1 MINSGKKVFA
11 VTGSLLML
19 LLIVLSAGC
28 VTDMT
33 VKFYVDDRVYY
44 QTSVDGTNP
53 INLPPNPTK
62 DGYYFA
68 GWYFDKGVW
77 EKPLTVTSLLE
88 MPIAGEIAVYAYFT
102 GEGAVSYKVTLDSNG
117 GSFVEPVSVLKNG
130 KIPVQLTLEGEQ
142 ENLNRVIDRFNE
154 LGVDI
159 IEKDGVI
166 NKEFISTILIGHIV
180 DKDVRDT
187 TDKINALDGI
197 YVVGFDIKLDGED
210 KSTAL
215 INLEVAYGKKQ
226 FAFDEVKKIADEK
239 DLLMINEV

>member
-1 MINSGKKVFA
+1 MRMNLVLE
-11 VTGSLLML
+11 LLDVPGQL
-19 LLIVLSAGC
+19 
-28 VTDMT
+28 
-33 VKFYVDDRVYY
+33 
-44 QTSVDGTNP
+44 
-53 INLPPNPTK
+53 
-62 DGYYFA
+62 
-68 GWYFDKGVW
+68 
-77 EKPLTVTSLLE
+77 
-88 MPIAGEIAVYAYFT
+88 
-102 GEGAVSYKVTLDSNG
+102 
-117 GSFVEPVSVLKNG
+117 VSVLEPISGLGTNLVTVIHKRDAKNENG

-142 ENLNRVIDRFNE
+142 ENLNRVIDRFDD
-154 LGVDI
+154 LGFTI

-187 TDKINALDGI
+187 TDRINALDGV
-197 YVVGFDIKLDGED
+197 YVVGFDIRLDGED